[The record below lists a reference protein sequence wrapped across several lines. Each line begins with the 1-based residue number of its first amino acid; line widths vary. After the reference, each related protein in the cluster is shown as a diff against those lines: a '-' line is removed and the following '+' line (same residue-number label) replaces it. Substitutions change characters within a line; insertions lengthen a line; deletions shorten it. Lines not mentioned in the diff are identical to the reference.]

1 MRVEHLGCVAHVWLE
16 DTAEAMQSSNHI
28 LDCSQWN
35 TWSGGGEA
43 AENEVAF
50 RNMFKPWM

>member
-1 MRVEHLGCVAHVWLE
+1 VRVEHLGCVAHVWLE

-35 TWSGGGEA
+35 TWAGGGEA

-50 RNMFKPWM
+50 RNMFKPWK